1 VDPSAEE
8 RPSTTLLVL
17 ALLAL
22 YIIWGSTYLAM
33 RIAMETL
40 PPMLMAGPRF
50 VVAGS
55 VMYGFLRLRG
65 APSPTR
71 AEWIASAKVGI
82 LLLTFGNGAVAIA
95 EQSVSSGVV
104 AVIVASMPIWAA
116 LFGYFF
122 GAPPGGR
129 EWAGLALGF
138 AGVVILNLGGD
149 LKLESHGLI
158 ALVAPISWAFG
169 SVWGKKLP
177 LPKGGMATAAQMI
190 TGGIAMLVLAAA
202 TGERVEGPPSL
213 RTILAMLYLAA
224 FGSLVA
230 FTAYTWLL
238 RNTRP
243 ALATSYA
250 YVNPIVALLL
260 GRFFGEEPLGL
271 STVAAAAVSLIGVA
285 LIAKRTSPNQSSRP
299 T

>member
-1 VDPSAEE
+1 MEQPP
-8 RPSTTLLVL
+8 RPNTTVLVL

-22 YIIWGSTYLAM
+22 YVIWGSTYLAM

-50 VVAGS
+50 IFAGS
-55 VMYGFLRLRG
+55 LMFAFLRARG
-65 APSPTR
+65 APVPTR
-71 AEWIASAKVGI
+71 AEWVASAKVGV
-82 LLLTFGNGAVAIA
+82 LLLTFGNGAVAVA
-95 EQSVSSGVV
+95 EQSVSSGVA

-116 LFGYFF
+116 IFGYFF
-122 GAPPGGR
+122 GSPPGGR
-129 EWAGLALGF
+129 EWLGLALGF
-138 AGVVILNLGGD
+138 LGVVILNLGGD
-149 LKLESHGLI
+149 LKLDSRGLVC
-158 ALVAPISWAFG
+158 LVAPISWALG

-177 LPKGGMATAAQMI
+177 LPKGGMATASQMI
-190 TGGIAMLVLAAA
+190 CGGVALLVLALV
-202 TGERVEGPPSL
+202 TGERFERAPSM

-260 GRFFGEEPLGL
+260 GRFLGKEPLGL
-271 STVAAAAVSLIGVA
+271 SAVGAAAVSLIGVA
-285 LIAKRTSPNQSSRP
+285 LIAKRTSPNPSSRP